1 VQVTNLYRRADDAI
15 VASLPLRAREGA
27 SMADIGLGQ
36 KVPYFEL
43 PDQRDHPWVLS
54 GQLEVGPVVLV
65 FYRGD
70 W

>member
-1 VQVTNLYRRADDAI
+1 
-15 VASLPLRAREGA
+15 
-27 SMADIGLGQ
+27 MADIGLGQ

>member
-1 VQVTNLYRRADDAI
+1 MGDLSV
-15 VASLPLRAREGA
+15 
-27 SMADIGLGQ
+27 GQ
-36 KVPYFEL
+36 KVFYFEL
-43 PDQRDHPWVLS
+43 PDQHSYPWSLS